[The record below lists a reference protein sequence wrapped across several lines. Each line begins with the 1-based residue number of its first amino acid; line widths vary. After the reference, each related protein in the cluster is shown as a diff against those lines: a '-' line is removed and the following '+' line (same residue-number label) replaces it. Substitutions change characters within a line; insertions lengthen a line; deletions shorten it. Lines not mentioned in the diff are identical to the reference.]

1 MGRYVIRRLLQFI
14 PTVLGTMFLLHYVT
28 SVGIQLSGNPVRALF
43 GDRQPPQS
51 LIDAISAKVGL
62 NDPCLRKPGN
72 LCFGL
77 FCDRLSNIFTDFDFG
92 VNLRQRPVT
101 ELVLDALPFT
111 LRLALLAFIFEA
123 VIGIAAGVLA
133 GLRGGSF
140 WDYLVKISTVFAI
153 SVPVFV
159 LGVVV
164 REFLN
169 VVFGNWLR
177 DQAWVPDVISV
188 GVFSPGSR
196 WTTRGRA
203 WSMPAAVLAA
213 LSLATTARLTRTSIM
228 ENIRSDY
235 VRTAK
240 AKGLQRKRVIGVH
253 TLRNSLIPVITFLGV
268 DFGALMGGA
277 VITESIFN
285 IPGIGSLVARS
296 ARTGEAS
303 VVIGVVTMLVL
314 VFLVANLIV
323 DILYAV
329 LDPRIRYD

>member
-1 MGRYVIRRLLQFI
+1 MGRYVIRRVLQFI

-51 LIDAISAKVGL
+51 LIDAISLRVGL
-62 NDPCLRKPGN
+62 NDPCLRNPGD
-72 LCFGL
+72 LCLGL
-77 FCDRLSNIFTDFDFG
+77 FWDRLTNIFVHFDFG
-92 VNLRQRPVT
+92 VNLRLRDVT
-101 ELVLDALPFT
+101 DIVGDALPFT
-111 LRLALLAFIFEA
+111 LRLALLAFVFEA

-169 VVFGNWLR
+169 VLLGNWLR
-177 DQAWVPDVISV
+177 GQVWVPDVISV
-188 GVFSPGSR
+188 GVFSAGFKVQYPWAS
-196 WTTRGRA
+196 TVI
-203 WSMPAAVLAA
+203 PAAVLAA

-253 TLRNSLIPVITFLGV
+253 TLRNSLIPVVTFLGV
-268 DFGALMGGA
+268 DLGALMGGA
-277 VITESIFN
+277 VITETIFN

-303 VVIGVVTMLVL
+303 VVIGVVTLLVL
-314 VFLVANLIV
+314 VFLIANLVV

>member
-1 MGRYVIRRLLQFI
+1 VGRYVIRRLLQFI
-14 PTVLGTMFLLHYVT
+14 PTVFFTMLLLHYVT

-51 LIDAISAKVGL
+51 LIDAISQKVGL
-62 NDPCLRKPGN
+62 NDPCLRDPGN
-72 LCFGL
+72 ICFGL
-77 FCDRLSNIFTDFDFG
+77 FGDRLQNIFFNFDFG

-101 ELVLDALPFT
+101 ELVFDALPFT
-111 LRLALLAFIFEA
+111 LRLALLAFLFEA
-123 VIGIAAGVLA
+123 IIGVAAGVLA

-169 VVFGNWLR
+169 VLLGNWLR
-177 DQAWVPDVISV
+177 DQSWVPDVISV
-188 GVFSPGSR
+188 GVFSAGFKAEYPWAS
-196 WTTRGRA
+196 TV
-203 WSMPAAVLAA
+203 MPAAVLGA

-277 VITESIFN
+277 VVTESIFN

-296 ARTGEAS
+296 ARQGEAS
-303 VVIGVVTMLVL
+303 VVIGVVTLLVL
-314 VFLVANLIV
+314 VFLIANLIV